1 MVLFVSGRTDILS
14 YYPKW
19 FINRVKEGFID
30 TRNPYNDS
38 LVSRIFFDLVDII
51 MFCTKNPHPF
61 LKYLDELDKL
71 LPNVPLVFHITLTPY
86 HNDIEPVI
94 GKIKKQVI
102 EDIKYLAKRYGKENI
117 FIRYDPIL
125 KNEKYTIDYHIKAF
139 KKVVEELDGYSENI
153 VISFIDLYKNTLK
166 NNDKYLHIQSF
177 TSEDYEKIGINFSR
191 LAKEHGFK
199 VFTCGEKN
207 NLLEYGFDKGSCLT
221 KELATKLLN
230 KVGKSAKFKKQT
242 NRKDNSTCECI
253 QTVDIGAYNSCKS
266 FCRYCYANFDENKDK
281 ENCLLHSDD
290 SSLLVGEI
298 KSGDVIKERIE

>member
-125 KNEKYTIDYHIKAF
+125 KNEKYTIDYHIKVF
-139 KKVVEELDGYSENI
+139 KK
-153 VISFIDLYKNTLK
+153 
-166 NNDKYLHIQSF
+166 
-177 TSEDYEKIGINFSR
+177 
-191 LAKEHGFK
+191 
-199 VFTCGEKN
+199 
-207 NLLEYGFDKGSCLT
+207 
-221 KELATKLLN
+221 
-230 KVGKSAKFKKQT
+230 
-242 NRKDNSTCECI
+242 
-253 QTVDIGAYNSCKS
+253 
-266 FCRYCYANFDENKDK
+266 
-281 ENCLLHSDD
+281 
-290 SSLLVGEI
+290 
-298 KSGDVIKERIE
+298 